1 LFGATLLHQEP
12 TVQGEFWQTLI
23 SFVPHPTRHSL
34 AFDSG
39 SDSFVRMLRLYD
51 PQSKL
56 TLEWIKIAISVQE
69 RIALKQAKRRNPT
82 IRNSPNCESL
92 SSQSPEVLRGLD
104 GELDSS
110 SGKYFKFQELR
121 PDCQYFTLIPNAL

>member
-1 LFGATLLHQEP
+1 
-12 TVQGEFWQTLI
+12 
-23 SFVPHPTRHSL
+23 
-34 AFDSG
+34 
-39 SDSFVRMLRLYD
+39 MLRLYD

-56 TLEWIKIAISVQE
+56 TLEWIKIAVPVQE

-82 IRNSPNCESL
+82 IRNSPDRESL
-92 SSQSPEVLRGLD
+92 SSQSPEVLRSLD
-104 GELDSS
+104 GKLDSS